1 MQCQQFGIQGS
12 KIPRIPWKSEN
23 AGSKIPRIPPQNE
36 KAGSKIPRISR
47 QNLKYWVQDPS
58 RSQILDTTD
67 PESRIF
73 LGAWHNPGRYTII
86 TYRLSLIAWYYFLKN
101 SLHFKSAFPSYI
113 YEITYFFSGMLWL
126 HLILSTAS
134 WQSVPR
140 MPLSP
145 SYAMKQRFASFTNI
159 AGIINSKHL
168 CFQSSMIHFCVKF
181 SDNIIL

>member
-58 RSQILDTTD
+58 RSQILDPTD

-73 LGAWHNPGRYTII
+73 LGAWHNPGRYAII
-86 TYRLSLIAWYYFLKN
+86 TYRLSLIAWHYFLYNKTSSILN
-101 SLHFKSAFPSYI
+101 QPSLLTFMRLP
-113 YEITYFFSGMLWL
+113 TFSGMLWL

-140 MPLSP
+140 MPLSS
-145 SYAMKQRFASFTNI
+145 SYAMKQLFTSFTNI
-159 AGIINSKHL
+159 AGIINSKLL
-168 CFQSSMIHFCVKF
+168 CLQSSMIHFCAKF
-181 SDNIIL
+181 SDNII